1 MAIPPDI
8 QALVDRLNQELDETE
23 QEPTQGLNLL
33 RGVMS
38 RFPENVM
45 LVQYFAYL
53 YEILR
58 S

>member
-8 QALVDRLNQELDETE
+8 QALVARLNQELDETE
-23 QEPTQGLNLL
+23 QETTQGLNLL

-45 LVQYFAYL
+45 LFQYFAYL
-53 YEILR
+53 YANLR